1 MKDNN
6 DELKI
11 VIVRDMWLT
20 GFDVPSMHTMYID
33 KPMKG
38 HNLMQAIA
46 RVNRVFKDKSG
57 GVVVDYIGI
66 LESLKKALNQ
76 YTESDKKTTGIDT
89 SAAIAVMK
97 EKLEILQDMMHGF
110 DYSAYM
116 GSSQAARIRAIT
128 GGMNVIFGK
137 SEKEQKEFKKTA
149 TELAKAHSLCAAT
162 DEGKAAALEVSYF
175 KAVKASLNKLQEKQ
189 PKRKTKKEIEAR
201 VNQLLERSIISE
213 EVVDIFEVM
222 GLKHPDVSILSEEF
236 LEEVRSYE

>member
-1 MKDNN
+1 
-6 DELKI
+6 
-11 VIVRDMWLT
+11 
-20 GFDVPSMHTMYID
+20 
-33 KPMKG
+33 
-38 HNLMQAIA
+38 
-46 RVNRVFKDKSG
+46 
-57 GVVVDYIGI
+57 
-66 LESLKKALNQ
+66 
-76 YTESDKKTTGIDT
+76 
-89 SAAIAVMK
+89 
-97 EKLEILQDMMHGF
+97 
-110 DYSAYM
+110 M

-213 EVVDIFEVM
+213 EVVDVFEVM